1 MAARR
6 VPVVA
11 KSVEGQNSEVLQQ
24 EQIGCKLKLLF
35 AVDYM
40 YVLVYVCVFYSQTNF
55 CLGVPSVV
63 LLVIVM

>member
-11 KSVEGQNSEVLQQ
+11 KSVEGQNSEVLHQ

-35 AVDYM
+35 PVDYF
-40 YVLVYVCVFYSQTNF
+40 LCFYSQTNF